1 MHPTPVFYFEIPVSD
16 LARAMAFYAAVF
28 GLEFEQAEIHGNQ
41 MAFFALPGGTLGVNG
56 ALAQGEI
63 YVPSHNGTLVYI
75 PTDDIEA
82 NLALALAHGGRVLF
96 PKTAAGEWDF
106 VAELE
111 DSEGNRIALHA
122 NT

>member
-1 MHPTPVFYFEIPVSD
+1 MPPAFFFEIPVSD
-16 LARAMAFYAAVF
+16 LARAMAFYTAVF
-28 GLEFEQAEIHGNQ
+28 GLDFEQAEIHGNQ
-41 MAFFALPGGTLGVNG
+41 MAFFTLDAGGTVNG
-56 ALAQGEI
+56 ALAQGET

-82 NLALALAHGGRVLF
+82 TLALAMAQGGCLLF
-96 PKTAAGEWDF
+96 PKTAAEEGCF

-111 DSEGNRIALHA
+111 DSEGNRIALIA